1 MVAGGGRYISHCLT
15 LEEMSY
21 SNKIHPQATHAHA
34 HTDTGFRHP
43 SLRQLMNRK
52 PARLDERQDWMRQK
66 LAENEL
72 PFATST
78 H

>member
-1 MVAGGGRYISHCLT
+1 
-15 LEEMSY
+15 
-21 SNKIHPQATHAHA
+21 
-34 HTDTGFRHP
+34 
-43 SLRQLMNRK
+43 MNRK